1 MDDYSSIPRT
11 AIALDIGGSFIK
23 SAIVR
28 GDKLEHFKTTPSEAQ
43 KGGAHVLSLAEDIIR
58 SYFPLCQPDCI
69 GISTAGQVDP
79 VEGRIIYANKNI
91 PSYTGARV
99 KAVFEDTF
107 GLPVAVENDVNAA
120 ALGEAI
126 YGAGKEE
133 KDFVCLTF
141 GTGIG
146 GAIIL
151 NGELYRGDSFSAGE
165 FGAILTHP
173 ENRRPDIDMYSGG
186 YEKYASVTALVL
198 KAKHLDP
205 SLYDGKTIFARREEP
220 RVAALI
226 SDWVK
231 EISYGLITII
241 HMLNPSCILL
251 AGGVMEQEC
260 LLPLIQESVEESL
273 IPSFRNVQIKRAS
286 LPGKAGLLGIAHLA
300 AGASLKA

>member
-1 MDDYSSIPRT
+1 MDEQNCSPRT
-11 AIALDIGGSFIK
+11 AIALDIGGSYIK
-23 SAIVR
+23 SAIVH
-28 GDKLEHFKTTPSEAQ
+28 GNTLEHFHQTPSEA
-43 KGGAHVLSLAEDIIR
+43 KNGGAHVLSLAEDIIR
-58 SYFPLCQPDCI
+58 SYFPLCHADCI

-79 VEGRIIYANKNI
+79 AQGRIIYANKNI

-99 KAVFEDTF
+99 KSHFEETF

-120 ALGEAI
+120 ALGEAL
-126 YGAGKEE
+126 YGAGKDE
-133 KDFVCLTF
+133 KDFVCLTY

-151 NGELYRGDSFSAGE
+151 NGQLYRGSTFSAGE

-186 YEKYASVTALVL
+186 YEKYASVSALVQ
-198 KAKHLDP
+198 KAKHFDS
-205 SLYDGKTIFARREEP
+205 SLRDGRTIFARREEP
-220 RVAALI
+220 KVAALI

-251 AGGVMEQEC
+251 GGGVMEQEC
-260 LLPLIQESVEESL
+260 LLPLIKECVEESL
-273 IPSFRNVQIKRAS
+273 IPSFRTVQIKRAS
-286 LPGKAGLLGIAHLA
+286 LPGGAGLLGVAHLA
-300 AGASLKA
+300 SEAALKS